1 MRQIKINKNIT
12 SRTSPAFDRYL
23 KDISRIPLITPER
36 EEQLSQAISKGG
48 TEADKAREELVRSN
62 LRFVVSVAK
71 QYERK
76 GMTLPDLVNEGNIG
90 LLKAADRFDATRG
103 FKFISY
109 AVWWIRQSIMN
120 AIGLHDSAIRLPQN
134 RIQLTTKIRQAEA
147 SFVQQNLRRP
157 SAEELADI
165 LGEKAEIIES
175 TKKAMASVSSIDAPI
190 ADDSNTTMA
199 DMISS
204 AEQTAA
210 DKHLDHDSLHADIQT
225 LLDHVLNER
234 EINILMKCFGI
245 GCRECGLDEI
255 STQTGLTRE
264 RVRQIRE
271 KSLTK
276 LRTSPYSR
284 VLTQHLG

>member
-1 MRQIKINKNIT
+1 
-12 SRTSPAFDRYL
+12 
-23 KDISRIPLITPER
+23 
-36 EEQLSQAISKGG
+36 
-48 TEADKAREELVRSN
+48 
-62 LRFVVSVAK
+62 
-71 QYERK
+71 
-76 GMTLPDLVNEGNIG
+76 
-90 LLKAADRFDATRG
+90 
-103 FKFISY
+103 
-109 AVWWIRQSIMN
+109 
-120 AIGLHDSAIRLPQN
+120 
-134 RIQLTTKIRQAEA
+134 
-147 SFVQQNLRRP
+147 
-157 SAEELADI
+157 
-165 LGEKAEIIES
+165 
-175 TKKAMASVSSIDAPI
+175 MASVSSIDAPI

-284 VLTQHLG
+284 VLAQHLG